1 MKGKLLFLLM
11 IGMLSVSLLRAQP
24 ADSLLRLPDL
34 VDELLQN
41 NPELQGAFS
50 AWQADQARIP
60 QAGALPDPMFSFNL
74 LNLPVNSFA
83 FDQEPM
89 TGKQFMLV
97 QTLPFPGKLGLKAR
111 IAEEKAAVTQ
121 AQYQE
126 LRNRLVQELRVTY
139 YELFYLDKAI
149 EVVERNTNL
158 MEQFVAIAETKYT
171 VGKGLQ
177 QDVLRAQV
185 ELSRMHDRLIN
196 LQQKREVLEARFNAL
211 LNRDANRPVGK
222 IAELS
227 LTDFPYDFAQ
237 LRQLALENRPL
248 LKAWQAMIRQS
259 EKKIDLAKKQYWPD
273 FRLGVAYTQ
282 RDVLANGMGGVDFF
296 SGLVTVNI
304 PLYFWKKQKKSVEEN
319 RFSNRM
325 FQQKYLNVQNQVF
338 AAIDQKLAELQ
349 KNRRLA
355 ELYRNGII
363 PQATQS
369 LNSTLSGYRTDKV
382 DFLTLLNSQI
392 TLFNYERDY
401 YRILSDYNK
410 NIAEL
415 DLLVGVNL
423 TQNET
428 NE

>member
-1 MKGKLLFLLM
+1 MKRKLLFLLM
-11 IGMLSVSLLRAQP
+11 VGLLGVGQLRAQP
-24 ADSLLRLPDL
+24 ADTLLHLPQL
-34 VDELLQN
+34 IDELLQN
-41 NPELQGAFS
+41 NPELQGAYS
-50 AWQADQARIP
+50 AWQADQARVP
-60 QAGALPDPMFSFNL
+60 QAGALPDPLFSFNL

-97 QTLPFPGKLGLKAR
+97 QTLPFPGKLGLKEKIAR
-111 IAEEKAAVTQ
+111 EKAAVTE

-126 LRNRLVQELRVTY
+126 LRNRLVKELQVTY
-139 YELFYLDKAI
+139 YEIFYLDKAI
-149 EVVERNTNL
+149 EVVQRNTNL
-158 MEQFVAIAETKYT
+158 MEQFVEIAETKYA

-185 ELSRMHDRLIN
+185 ELSRMHDRFIN
-196 LQQKREVLEARFNAL
+196 LQQKRAVLEARFNAL
-211 LNRDANRPVGK
+211 LNRPADRPVGK
-222 IAELS
+222 IAELT
-227 LTDFPYDFAQ
+227 LADFPYDFKQ
-237 LRQLALENRPL
+237 LQELARENRPL

-296 SGLVTVNI
+296 SGLVTVNV
-304 PLYFWKKQKKSVEEN
+304 PLYFWKKQKRNVEES
-319 RFSNRM
+319 RYSNKM
-325 FQQKYLNVQNQVF
+325 LQQRYLNVENQVF

-415 DLLVGVNL
+415 NLLVGLNL
-423 TQNET
+423 FQN
-428 NE
+428 